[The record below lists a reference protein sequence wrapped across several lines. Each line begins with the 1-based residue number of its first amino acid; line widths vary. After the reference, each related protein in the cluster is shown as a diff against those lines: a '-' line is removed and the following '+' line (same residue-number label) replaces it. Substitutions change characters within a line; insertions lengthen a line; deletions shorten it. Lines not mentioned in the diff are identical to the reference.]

1 MASEKIPPEVQQL
14 ADARAA
20 ARRARDWATAD
31 DLRRRIEAAGWSI
44 VDAASLYAL
53 SPAVAP
59 DVEQGGVVRYGSS
72 RSVPS
77 RLDEA
82 PVGVASVVLVA
93 TDWPDDL
100 ARSLRA
106 LIDHS
111 PDGTQLIVVAN
122 APAEAQARRLGA
134 LDAVD
139 PGAPGVVTE
148 VVWTSAR
155 LGHAAALNA
164 GIRRAAAPIVI
175 VLDTSV
181 EPAGDLISALVGA
194 MDDPGVG
201 VAGPFGMV
209 SADLRRF
216 EAAPDGVVDV
226 DAIEGD
232 ALAFRRADYVARGP
246 LDEQFAFHRS
256 LDVWWSLVLRDP
268 AADTDVPRRAVCV
281 PGVRITRHGHRAS
294 AGLSDAQRDR
304 FARRNFYRVLKRF
317 ATRHDLLVANSDR
330 GFGP

>member
-1 MASEKIPPEVQQL
+1 MASEEIPPEIRQL

-20 ARRARDWATAD
+20 ARRSRDWATAD

-44 VDAASLYAL
+44 ADAASLYTL
-53 SPAVAP
+53 RPAVAP
-59 DVEQGGVVRYGSS
+59 DVEQDGVVRYGSS

-77 RLDEA
+77 RLDE
-82 PVGVASVVLVA
+82 PPFGLASVVLVA

-100 ARSLRA
+100 ARALRA

-122 APAEAQARRLGA
+122 APAEEQLARLDA
-134 LDAVD
+134 LDVVD
-139 PGAPGVVTE
+139 PGGPGVVTE
-148 VVWTSAR
+148 VVRTSAR

-181 EPAGDLISALVGA
+181 EPAGDLVSVLVDAL
-194 MDDPGVG
+194 DDPGVG

-216 EAAPDGVVDV
+216 EAAPDGVVEV

-232 ALAFRRADYVARGP
+232 ALAFRRADYAARGP
-246 LDEQFAFHRS
+246 LDEQFAVDRN

-268 AADTDVPRRAVCV
+268 ATDADAARRAVRVAGV
-281 PGVRITRHGHRAS
+281 PITRHEHRATV
-294 AGLSDAQRDR
+294 GLTDAQRDR
-304 FARRNFYRVLKRF
+304 LAKRNFYRVLKRF
-317 ATRHDLLVANSDR
+317 ATRRDLLVANR
-330 GFGP
+330 GRGLGP